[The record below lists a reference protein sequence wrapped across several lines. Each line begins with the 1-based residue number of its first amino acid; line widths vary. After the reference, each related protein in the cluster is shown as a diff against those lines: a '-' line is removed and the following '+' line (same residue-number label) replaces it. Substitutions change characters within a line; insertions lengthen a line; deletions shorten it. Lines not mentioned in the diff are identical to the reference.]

1 MSRSRISSRS
11 KAVTVTVLGPVL
23 AFSLVACGG
32 GSSGSTASA
41 ATPKTSATGAPGG
54 GGRGGFG
61 GADFTK
67 IQACLKAA
75 GITLPTRSG
84 FPRPSG
90 SFSPRARPSG
100 VRPSGV
106 RPSGGNFRGG
116 AGGQFASPQVQAALK
131 ACGITIPT
139 GGARRPNATPT
150 S

>member
-1 MSRSRISSRS
+1 MSRISSRS

-32 GSSGSTASA
+32 GSSGSGSA
-41 ATPKTSATGAPGG
+41 APADAPNPSASGAPGG
-54 GGRGGFG
+54 GRGFN
-61 GADFTK
+61 GAEFTK

-75 GITLPTRSG
+75 GIAVPTRSN

-116 AGGQFASPQVQAALK
+116 GEFASPQVQAALK
-131 ACGITIPT
+131 ACGITIPS
-139 GGARRPNATPT
+139 GGGRPNATPT

>member
-1 MSRSRISSRS
+1 MSRISSRS

-23 AFSLVACGG
+23 AFSLLACGG
-32 GSSGSTASA
+32 GSSGSATPSA
-41 ATPKTSATGAPGG
+41 AAPNPSASGAPGG
-54 GGRGGFG
+54 GRGFN

-75 GITLPTRSG
+75 GIAVPTRSN

-90 SFSPRARPSG
+90 SFSPRPRPSG

-106 RPSGGNFRGG
+106 RPSGGGNFRGG
-116 AGGQFASPQVQAALK
+116 GEFASPQVQAALK
-131 ACGITIPT
+131 ACGITVPT
-139 GGARRPNATPT
+139 GGGRPNATPT